1 MSLVGQPA
9 PDFKLPSTKNLATLA
24 EDVSLSDYRGKW
36 LVLFFYPMDFTFVC
50 PTEVT
55 AFRDRL
61 EEFQAIEAEV
71 VGVSTD
77 SKFTHKAWIE
87 TARNNNGLGGLNYP
101 LAADQTLKVSRDYGV
116 LIEAEGVALRGL
128 FIIDPEGIVQYE
140 VVHNKSVGRSVDETL
155 RIIQALQTGELC
167 AANWQPKPK
176 PQKPPYR
183 PGYFDWT
190 DADQVTITPP
200 PSKSGS

>member
-1 MSLVGQPA
+1 LRYKNLELIIRKFTGEFIMSLVGQPA
-9 PDFKLPSTKNLATLA
+9 PDFKMPSTKNLETLS
-24 EDVSLSDYRGKW
+24 ENVKLSDYKGKW

-61 EEFQAIEAEV
+61 EEFQEIEAEV

-87 TARNNNGLGGLNYP
+87 TPRNNNGLGGLNYP

-128 FIIDPEGIVQYE
+128 FIIDPDGVVQYE

-167 AANWQPKPK
+167 AANWKPG
-176 PQKPPYR
+176 QK
-183 PGYFDWT
+183 GL
-190 DADQVTITPP
+190 
-200 PSKSGS
+200 